1 MGSVLNVLL
10 VSGIYPPDIG
20 GPATYVPE
28 LHAFLRRNDV
38 NVRVIT
44 LSDDPKSSRFR
55 FKDVIFIN
63 RNLTLPLRFVF
74 VIINIAWQA
83 RNTDAIFA
91 NGLHEETAIACLLFR
106 KNMVAKIVGDPI
118 WERSSNSNETQ
129 LDVNEFQSFKL
140 NFKRS
145 IQRKL
150 LKFALNQFNYVT
162 CPSEE
167 LCEIVS
173 AWGVKK
179 PIKFIPNGIK
189 EVPLDTNSDE
199 KEFEIVTA
207 SRLVKW
213 KNIDLLISS
222 LKDSKYKL
230 LILGNGPERNSLE
243 KLAKNLG
250 VDVTFL
256 GEVTS
261 DSVRQHMSTAKYFA
275 LLSSY
280 EGMSFALLQAMS
292 LGLIPI
298 VSNCTG
304 NVEVVDNNVDGFV
317 VELRDL
323 TSICDLISKL
333 EADKSLRKKISKN
346 SRLKVKLKYSL
357 ESNLQRTTELIMGQK
372 IVH

>member
-1 MGSVLNVLL
+1 MGKILKALL

-28 LHAFLRRNDV
+28 LRAYLQRNNV
-38 NVRVIT
+38 NVSVIT
-44 LSDDPKSSRFR
+44 LSDDPKSSKAKFE
-55 FKDVIFIN
+55 DSIFIS
-63 RNLTLPLRFVF
+63 RNFTKPLRFACV
-74 VIINIAWQA
+74 VLTIMWHV
-83 RNTDAIFA
+83 RKVDVVFA
-91 NGLHEETAIACLLFR
+91 NGLHEETAIACMLSR

-118 WERSSNSNETQ
+118 WERSRNSNETQ
-129 LDVNEFQSFKL
+129 LNIKEFQSDKL
-140 NFKRS
+140 SFKRLS
-145 IQRKL
+145 QRKL
-150 LKFALNQFNYVT
+150 LRFALNRFDFVT
-162 CPSEE
+162 CPSNE

-173 AWGVKK
+173 GWGVKR
-179 PIKFIPNGIK
+179 PIKFIPNGVQ
-189 EVPLDTNSDE
+189 EVPLDLEINV
-199 KEFEIVTA
+199 KEYEIVTA

-222 LKDSKYKL
+222 LKDSKYRL
-230 LILGNGPERNSLE
+230 LIIGDGPERISLE

-323 TSICDLISKL
+323 TSVCDLISKL